1 MAFLRETNH
10 TMAERKWPLDNQAL
24 NNLELTVSCKCPPL
38 RIGKMSTVCVLWIP
52 GKKITISVQIIP
64 VIL

>member
-10 TMAERKWPLDNQAL
+10 TMAERKRPLDNQAL
-24 NNLELTVSCKCPPL
+24 NNLELTVSSKCLPL
-38 RIGKMSTVCVLWIP
+38 RIGKMSTVCILWIP
-52 GKKITISVQIIP
+52 GMKITISVQIIP